1 MRRLL
6 AAVVAVFALVAAGC
20 GGGSHTTLTVLAGSE
35 LKDLQPLLG
44 QIEHATGVRLQ
55 LDYVGTL
62 DGTQQLIAGGDTH
75 DLAWFSHSKY
85 LQLLQQEKG
94 LKVVHAETPIMLSPV
109 VLGVKHSVA
118 VRLGWSGSGKVTWSD
133 IAEAAKAGRLRFAM
147 TNPGSSNS
155 GFTALVGV
163 ASAFAGSADALDAG
177 RIDTQA
183 MKDLF
188 AGQKLT
194 AGSSGW
200 LADAYVQS
208 QDRLDGMI
216 NYESVLL
223 ELNQSGK
230 LHEKLDLIYPA
241 EGIVTANY
249 PLLLLDES
257 RRAAYDKLVEYL
269 LSPDFQEAMMKQTLR
284 RPVTPGV
291 MLDPRLPHRLLVE
304 LPFPA
309 TVKTINAILF
319 AYLNKARPPA
329 HATFVLDIS
338 GSMGSNGK
346 IESLRRAL
354 SGLTGLDTTVT
365 GVFSQFHDREQ
376 LSFIRFSSSTYPPVD
391 FTVEG
396 TDTQTG
402 AYARIR
408 SFVDGLKPY
417 GGTAIY
423 SALIEAYRV
432 TAKAQATDPSRYYS
446 IVLMTD
452 GENNAGPDAAAFKRF
467 YNALPARARQI
478 RTFTVLFGDASAQAL
493 TQIAE
498 LTGGKLFDARSASL
512 SSVFKDIRGYQ

>member
-284 RPVTPGV
+284 RPVSLDVQRRMQVVAGGRRNDAPDLGKRDVPGGRQ
-291 MLDPRLPHRLLVE
+291 L
-304 LPFPA
+304 
-309 TVKTINAILF
+309 
-319 AYLNKARPPA
+319 
-329 HATFVLDIS
+329 
-338 GSMGSNGK
+338 
-346 IESLRRAL
+346 
-354 SGLTGLDTTVT
+354 
-365 GVFSQFHDREQ
+365 HDRRRKI
-376 LSFIRFSSSTYPPVD
+376 LLD
-391 FTVEG
+391 
-396 TDTQTG
+396 
-402 AYARIR
+402 
-408 SFVDGLKPY
+408 
-417 GGTAIY
+417 
-423 SALIEAYRV
+423 
-432 TAKAQATDPSRYYS
+432 
-446 IVLMTD
+446 
-452 GENNAGPDAAAFKRF
+452 DAAEGQRAF
-467 YNALPARARQI
+467 ARRQRDI
-478 RTFTVLFGDASAQAL
+478 LHVHVV
-493 TQIAE
+493 IADRE
-498 LTGGKLFDARSASL
+498 LAGQLLQLHVG
-512 SSVFKDIRGYQ
+512 